1 MNASNEKARRANAG
15 PNFHTFSGT
24 KNSTKAGEIEP
35 AASRCFAPRIRQRGG
50 RALFT
55 FLARANL
62 AECFPLCLAIDQA
75 ILAALGGVA
84 LLSAAH
90 LIGRAF
96 E

>member
-1 MNASNEKARRANAG
+1 MSTPQEKARRASAG
-15 PNFHTFSGT
+15 PNFQTFSET
-24 KNSTKAGEIEP
+24 ENSTIAGEIEP
-35 AASRCFAPRIRQRGG
+35 NLSRCFAPRIRELCKRT
-50 RALFT
+50 LFK
-55 FLARANL
+55 FLARAKL
-62 AECFPLCLAIDQA
+62 AERFPLCLAIDPA